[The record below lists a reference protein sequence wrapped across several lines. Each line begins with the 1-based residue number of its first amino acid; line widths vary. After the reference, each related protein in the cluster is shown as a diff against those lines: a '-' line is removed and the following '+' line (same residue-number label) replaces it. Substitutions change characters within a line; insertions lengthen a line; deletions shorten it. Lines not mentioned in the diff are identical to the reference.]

1 MERIFS
7 PEAEVEESVTKPGK
21 HVMQSKKKI
30 VIVAFEWWNS
40 EKQLLSLLH
49 ELQWR

>member
-21 HVMQSKKKI
+21 HVM
-30 VIVAFEWWNS
+30 
-40 EKQLLSLLH
+40 LH